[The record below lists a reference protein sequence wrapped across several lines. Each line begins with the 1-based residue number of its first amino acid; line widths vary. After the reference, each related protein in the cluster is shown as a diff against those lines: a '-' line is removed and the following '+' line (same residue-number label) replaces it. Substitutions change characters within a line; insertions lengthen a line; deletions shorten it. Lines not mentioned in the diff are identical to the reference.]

1 MTRRACGDKPL
12 LVGGGAG
19 VPPLYGLCKRLIQA
33 GKSPRV
39 VMGFNTAAE
48 VSLREDFEALGVP
61 VYVTTADGSQG
72 MRGFVTAALTETDYD
87 FTYACGPEPM
97 LKALYQATDKPGQ
110 YSFEARMACAA
121 SGPAWAAAARPSTAP
136 SASARMAPC

>member
-1 MTRRACGDKPL
+1 MKIQ
-12 LVGGGAG
+12 
-19 VPPLYGLCKRLIQA
+19 PLYGLCKRLIQA

-48 VSLREDFEALGVP
+48 VFLREDFEALGVP

-72 MRGFVTAALTETDYD
+72 IRGFVTAALTETDYD

-110 YSFEARMACAA
+110 YSFEARMACGFGACMGC
-121 SGPAWAAAARPSTAP
+121 SCKTKYGTKRICKDGPVLNKEEIVW
-136 SASARMAPC
+136 